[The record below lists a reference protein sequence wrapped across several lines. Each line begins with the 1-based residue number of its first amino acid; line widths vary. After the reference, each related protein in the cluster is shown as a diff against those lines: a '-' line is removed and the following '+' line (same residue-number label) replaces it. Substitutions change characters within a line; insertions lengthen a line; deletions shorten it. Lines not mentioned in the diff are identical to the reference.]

1 MNELQARFPVYWE
14 QAKEYLR
21 NTIYLLPDPEQDCPL
36 GCSKLGGC
44 PDLPPALDWFRRDN
58 GRPLSFLAQI
68 NLTDA
73 APLDDAGEL
82 PHSGMLYFFYD
93 NSLEDGG
100 TPWGFDPADR
110 DGFKVYWYDGPCS
123 GLESRPLPE
132 ELEELEGDT
141 VFTEAALTFRQGQEI
156 PEPESDLLQQCDIPE
171 DEVDDFFSYLDE
183 GEEPGTKLLG
193 HSRCVQSGM
202 ELECEA
208 VTRGAYLG
216 RGRDGRPRSAELA
229 KPWRLLFQLDSEDD
243 ADMMWGDCGMLY
255 FWIRQEDLQAR
266 AFDRAWMI
274 LQCG

>member
-1 MNELQARFPVYWE
+1 MMKTLKDRFPGYWE
-14 QAKEYLR
+14 AAKEYLR
-21 NTIYLLPDPEQDCPL
+21 NAIYLLPEERECPV

-44 PDLPPALDWFRRDN
+44 PDLPRGLAWFRRDN

-68 NLTDA
+68 DLAEA
-73 APLDDAGEL
+73 AALDSQQEL

-93 NSLEDGG
+93 NSMEDGG

-110 DGFKVYWYDGPCS
+110 DGFKVYWYDGDRTA
-123 GLESRPLPE
+123 LERREAPE
-132 ELEELEGDT
+132 ELEALEGDT
-141 VFTEAALTFRQGQEI
+141 VFTEAALTFRSGQEL
-156 PEPESDLLQQCDIPE
+156 PDPESDLVQDCDIPE
-171 DEVDDFFSYLDE
+171 EEVDDFFAYLDE
-183 GEEPGTKLLG
+183 NEEPETKLLG

-216 RGRDGRPRSAELA
+216 GTEGWLREARLA
-229 KPWRLLFQLDSEDD
+229 KPWRLLFQLGSEDS

-255 FWIRQEDLQAR
+255 FWIRAEDLKAR
-266 AFDRAWMI
+266 NFDRAWMI